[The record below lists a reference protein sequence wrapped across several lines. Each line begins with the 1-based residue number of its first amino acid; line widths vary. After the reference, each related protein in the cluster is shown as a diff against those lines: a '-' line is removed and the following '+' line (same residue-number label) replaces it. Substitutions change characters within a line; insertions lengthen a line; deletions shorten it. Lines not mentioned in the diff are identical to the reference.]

1 MAGKDEF
8 SAILMALQGVTVLE
22 APRVSRETMISTM
35 REHTMILR
43 EMKKGLGSV
52 TQIVTSLAAEAG
64 DNRRLLQNIQDENKK
79 QREDIDKLYALNN
92 DQKLQIKEL
101 GEKVTELYAL
111 KSEVKRNKEE
121 HDDLARKFDK
131 HHANYEEYTALTD
144 RTIKALDNKAD
155 DTIFKLKELKD
166 FVEHFADN
174 LILPSSQMTVEAAAG
189 FGSRPKPLLE
199 VLKTQNT
206 LNLSQEELN
215 KSHGDQIKSSQDKI
229 ETKADD
235 SLVHDVNGI
244 SRKVTAIE
252 NHILKEEEQGV
263 GAIRRATEDLADKM
277 QGMTTEMAEKMD
289 RREVSFIVHEKY
301 EEIVKYLQD
310 ALHSSTE
317 DEQNFKLKAEEI
329 QNMVMTL
336 TNTKADRVEIA
347 PMQEVLVKTETML
360 KKMTQSSKGKEGYSK
375 KEVEAML
382 AAKVDRV
389 EFENQLQ
396 SALKGSKKSRRLA
409 ALGQNSSVQD
419 DANLNQGGPE
429 LHPHPADVMRDKQMW
444 KGIADNL
451 KDESEEAILRAAYK
465 AHTAGGG
472 NTSDFSAF
480 VLSKK
485 AQTASKAVDKMSLPS
500 TGTIPG
506 QFKGN
511 SEAGRPGAAT
521 GPPGDTVTTQA
532 DINLSRPT
540 TSDRP
545 NSKSA
550 KGGGVL
556 TQDVQ
561 FPSTDFPSAPLPPN
575 QGEHLPDMSFIGAQ
589 MAGGGFNQRAEGL
602 ATAPLKPLLDN
613 QEMGDLMPVAGRST
627 GEFKGELKLDGA
639 EEKQFDTAVNKPL
652 HDRSIKK

>member
-8 SAILMALQGVTVLE
+8 TGILMALQGVTVLE
-22 APRVSRETMISTM
+22 QPRVSRETMVETM
-35 REHTMILR
+35 REHTLILR
-43 EMKKGLGSV
+43 EMKKGLGNV
-52 TQIVTSLAAEAG
+52 TNIVTSLAAEAG

-79 QREDIDKLYALNN
+79 QRVDIDKLYALA
-92 DQKLQIKEL
+92 DEQRLEMKEL

-111 KSEVKRNKEE
+111 KSEVKQAKEAHE
-121 HDDLARKFDK
+121 DLLRRFEKHTSAFD
-131 HHANYEEYTALTD
+131 EYSSHTD
-144 RTIKALDNKAD
+144 RTITALDAKAD

-166 FVEHFADN
+166 YVEHFADN
-174 LILPSSQMTVEAAAG
+174 LILPSSQITVEAAAG
-189 FGSRPKPLLE
+189 FGSRPMPLLE

-206 LNLSQEELN
+206 QNLDSNTTL
-215 KSHGDQIKSSQDKI
+215 KTHSDLIKESQDKI

-235 SLVHDVNGI
+235 SLVHEVNGI

-310 ALHSSTE
+310 ALQSSTE

-360 KKMTQSSKGKEGYSK
+360 KKMNQSSKSKESYSK
-375 KEVEAML
+375 KEVEAMFAL
-382 AAKVDRV
+382 KVDRT
-389 EFENQLQ
+389 EFEEQLQ
-396 SALKGSKKSRRLA
+396 SMLKSSKKNKRLA
-409 ALGQNSSVQD
+409 ALGQNLSSVQD
-419 DANLNQGGPE
+419 EAVGGPE
-429 LHPHPADVMRDKQMW
+429 DQRLHPHPQDVMRDKQMW
-444 KGIADNL
+444 KGIAENL

-485 AQTASKAVDKMSLPS
+485 AQNAGKAVDKMALPS
-500 TGTIPG
+500 QAATPG
-506 QFKGN
+506 GFRGN
-511 SEAGRPGAAT
+511 SESGKPAQGNYNSNNF
-521 GPPGDTVTTQA
+521 D
-532 DINLSRPT
+532 LSRPT

-545 NSKSA
+545 GTGGANLDAGANGGPNGSLDMY
-550 KGGGVL
+550 GGVK
-556 TQDVQ
+556 
-561 FPSTDFPSAPLPPN
+561 TDYPAAPFPPN
-575 QGEHLPDMSFIGAQ
+575 QPQEHLPDMSFIGAQ
-589 MAGGGFNQRAEGL
+589 VAGGGFNQRDGGGL
-602 ATAPLKPLLDN
+602 SHAPLKALNDAS
-613 QEMGDLMPVAGRST
+613 ESKGDLNPVEGRKADVQYKF
-627 GEFKGELKLDGA
+627 EGA
-639 EEKQFDTAVNKPL
+639 AASDAPTAVAKPI
-652 HDRSIKK
+652 SSKK

>member
-22 APRVSRETMISTM
+22 APRVSRETLISTM
-35 REHTMILR
+35 REHTLILR

-79 QREDIDKLYALNN
+79 QREDIDKLYTLNN

-101 GEKVTELYAL
+101 GDKVTELYAL

-121 HDDLARKFDK
+121 HDDLARRFDK
-131 HHANYEEYTALTD
+131 HHAAFEEYSSLTD

-166 FVEHFADN
+166 YVEHFADN
-174 LILPSSQMTVEAAAG
+174 LILPSSQITVEASSG
-189 FGSRPKPLLE
+189 FSSRPMPLLE
-199 VLKTQNT
+199 VLKTQNNF
-206 LNLSQEELN
+206 NLSQEELN
-215 KSHGDQIKSSQDKI
+215 KSHGEQIKLSQDKI

-263 GAIRRATEDLADKM
+263 GAIRRATEDLSDKM
-277 QGMTTEMAEKMD
+277 QGITTEMAEKMD

-360 KKMTQSSKGKEGYSK
+360 KKMTQTSKSKEGYSK

-409 ALGQNSSVQD
+409 ALGQNTSSVQD
-419 DANLNQGGPE
+419 DANVNRGGPE
-429 LHPHPADVMRDKQMW
+429 LHPNPQDVMRDKQMW
-444 KGIADNL
+444 KGIAETL
-451 KDESEEAILRAAYK
+451 KDESEEAILKAAYK

-485 AQTASKAVDKMSLPS
+485 AQTASKAVDKMSLSS
-500 TGTIPG
+500 TGTVPG
-506 QFKGN
+506 QFRGN
-511 SEAGRPGAAT
+511 SEGGRPGGARGAV
-521 GPPGDTVTTQA
+521 GSVTPQG

-540 TSDRP
+540 TSDRA
-545 NSKSA
+545 SDMDSA
-550 KGGGVL
+550 DR
-556 TQDVQ
+556 TTMARDVQ

-589 MAGGGFNQRAEGL
+589 MAGGGFNQRSEGL
-602 ATAPLKPLLDN
+602 ASGSLKPLLDN
-613 QEMGDLMPVAGRST
+613 QEKGNLEPVAGHAT
-627 GEFKGELKLDGA
+627 GEFKGELKLEGE
-639 EEKQFDTAVNKPL
+639 EEKLYDTAVSKPL
-652 HDRSIKK
+652 HNKSKK

>member
-1 MAGKDEF
+1 MAKDEF

-22 APRVSRETMISTM
+22 TPRVSRETMIGTM

-79 QREDIDKLYALNN
+79 QRDDIDKLYTLNN
-92 DQKLQIKEL
+92 EQKLQIKEL
-101 GEKVTELYAL
+101 GDKVTELYAL
-111 KSEVKRNKEE
+111 KAEVKRNKEE

-131 HHANYEEYTALTD
+131 HHAAYEEYCSLTD
-144 RTIKALDNKAD
+144 RTLKAHEIKAD

-166 FVEHFADN
+166 YVEHFADN
-174 LILPSSQMTVEAAAG
+174 LILPSSQITVEAAAG
-189 FGSRPKPLLE
+189 FGSRPMPLLE
-199 VLKTQNT
+199 VLKTQNG
-206 LNLSQEELN
+206 LNMDQETLN
-215 KSHGDQIKSSQDKI
+215 KSHGDQIKANQDKI

-360 KKMTQSSKGKEGYSK
+360 KKLNQSSKNKDSFSK
-375 KEVEAML
+375 KEVEAMM
-382 AAKVDRV
+382 AGKVDRS
-389 EFENQLQ
+389 EFEQQ
-396 SALKGSKKSRRLA
+396 MQAALKGGKKSRRLA
-409 ALGQNSSVQD
+409 ALGQNTGSIVD
-419 DANLNQGGPE
+419 DANVSGPE
-429 LHPHPADVMRDKQMW
+429 QAIFPRPNDVMRDKAIW
-444 KGIADNL
+444 KGIADSL

-485 AQTASKAVDKMSLPS
+485 AQSASKSVDKMSVPT
-500 TGTIPG
+500 TGSKPG

-511 SEAGRPGAAT
+511 SEQGRPGNAGFGGGQGSMGT
-521 GPPGDTVTTQA
+521 QPGEF
-532 DINLSRPT
+532 NLSRPT
-540 TSDRP
+540 TSDRQERGG
-545 NSKSA
+545 SA
-550 KGGGVL
+550 SSDMKYGATEYPV
-556 TQDVQ
+556 
-561 FPSTDFPSAPLPPN
+561 APLPPN

-602 ATAPLKPLLDN
+602 AHASLKPLLDH
-613 QEMGDLMPVAGRST
+613 QAQGSLETVEGHAT
-627 GEFKGELKLDGA
+627 GEFKGGELKLEGKE
-639 EEKQFDTAVNKPL
+639 EEKHPTAVAKPI
-652 HDRSIKK
+652 HTKESKK

>member
-1 MAGKDEF
+1 M
-8 SAILMALQGVTVLE
+8 
-22 APRVSRETMISTM
+22 
-35 REHTMILR
+35 
-43 EMKKGLGSV
+43 
-52 TQIVTSLAAEAG
+52 
-64 DNRRLLQNIQDENKK
+64 
-79 QREDIDKLYALNN
+79 
-92 DQKLQIKEL
+92 
-101 GEKVTELYAL
+101 TELYAL

-121 HDDLARKFDK
+121 HDNLARKFDK
-131 HHANYEEYTALTD
+131 HQAEFQEYSSLTD
-144 RTIKALDNKAD
+144 RTITALDKKAD

-166 FVEHFADN
+166 YVEHFADN
-174 LILPSSQMTVEAAAG
+174 LILPSSQITVEAAAG
-189 FGSRPKPLLE
+189 FGARPMPLLE
-199 VLKTQNT
+199 VLKTQNS

-215 KSHGDQIKSSQDKI
+215 KSHGDQIKASQDKI

-235 SLVHDVNGI
+235 SIVHEVNGI

-277 QGMTTEMAEKMD
+277 QGMMTEMAEKMD

-336 TNTKADRVEIA
+336 TNTKADRMEIA
-347 PMQEVLVKTETML
+347 LMQEVLVKTETML
-360 KKMTQSSKGKEGYSK
+360 KKMMQVSKSKEGYSK

-409 ALGQNSSVQD
+409 ALGQNMSSVQD
-419 DANLNQGGPE
+419 DANISQDGPE
-429 LHPHPADVMRDKQMW
+429 VHPHPRDVMRDKQVW
-444 KGIADNL
+444 KGIAESL

-485 AQTASKAVDKMSLPS
+485 AQTASKAVDKMTLPS
-500 TGTIPG
+500 TGTAPG
-506 QFKGN
+506 QFMGN
-511 SEAGRPGAAT
+511 SEGVGR
-521 GPPGDTVTTQA
+521 V
-532 DINLSRPT
+532 
-540 TSDRP
+540 
-545 NSKSA
+545 
-550 KGGGVL
+550 
-556 TQDVQ
+556 
-561 FPSTDFPSAPLPPN
+561 
-575 QGEHLPDMSFIGAQ
+575 
-589 MAGGGFNQRAEGL
+589 GL
-602 ATAPLKPLLDN
+602 
-613 QEMGDLMPVAGRST
+613 
-627 GEFKGELKLDGA
+627 
-639 EEKQFDTAVNKPL
+639 
-652 HDRSIKK
+652 